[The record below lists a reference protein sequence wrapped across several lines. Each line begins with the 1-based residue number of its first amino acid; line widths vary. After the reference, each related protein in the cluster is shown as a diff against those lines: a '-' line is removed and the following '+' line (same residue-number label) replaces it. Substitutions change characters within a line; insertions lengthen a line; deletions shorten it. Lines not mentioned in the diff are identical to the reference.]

1 MTITLTTP
9 ALLFPA
15 LSLLL
20 LAHTNRFLALAN
32 RVRALNTQYVTTN
45 STHLL
50 GQIQNLRQRLVLIR
64 NMQAVGTASMFGC
77 VLCMFLLFAG
87 YTLAGEIVFGASLL
101 ALLAS
106 LGLALWEIQIS
117 VDALNIEL
125 NAIEDD
131 QERRRRA
138 AGQPTVP
145 AAAELDE

>member
-50 GQIQNLRQRLVLIR
+50 GQIRNLRQRLVLIR

-101 ALLAS
+101 ALLVS
-106 LGLALWEIQIS
+106 LALALWEIQIS

-138 AGQPTVP
+138 LDQPTVS